1 MNWLSC
7 DAPKNSFSAAEIGFE
22 LIRSCGISAS
32 VSAWPRRSLTAF
44 SIRARPERYWFSASS
59 PTQRT
64 RRLPR
69 WSMSSTSPRPLRSST
84 RILTTSRMSSLRERH
99 RAFGRVAADAGVEL
113 HPADARQVVGVGAV
127 EEAMEERLD
136 GVFGRRLA
144 GPHHAVDGDARG
156 ELVGGLVGRERLRD
170 VGAFVELVGVERGDF
185 LDAGHAQLLQQRFGQ
200 LVVGLGEDLA
210 GLGVDDVSRQHAADE
225 VVLGDAR

>member
-7 DAPKNSFSAAEIGFE
+7 EAPKNSFSAAEIGFE

-84 RILTTSRMSSLRERH
+84 RILTTSRMSSFDSVIAPSGASRPT
-99 RAFGRVAADAGVEL
+99 RALNFIR
-113 HPADARQVVGVGAV
+113 PT
-127 EEAMEERLD
+127 
-136 GVFGRRLA
+136 
-144 GPHHAVDGDARG
+144 
-156 ELVGGLVGRERLRD
+156 RD
-170 VGAFVELVGVERGDF
+170 RSY
-185 LDAGHAQLLQQRFGQ
+185 
-200 LVVGLGEDLA
+200 
-210 GLGVDDVSRQHAADE
+210 VSAE
-225 VVLGDAR
+225 